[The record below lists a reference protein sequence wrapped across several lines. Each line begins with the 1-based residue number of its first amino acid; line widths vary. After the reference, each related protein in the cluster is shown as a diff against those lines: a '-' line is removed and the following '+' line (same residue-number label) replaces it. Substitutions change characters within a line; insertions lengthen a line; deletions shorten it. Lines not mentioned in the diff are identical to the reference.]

1 MATTSDRTPV
11 ARANCVPF
19 QFGTEG
25 RTELPDRG
33 WGASMTWAYNDREWN
48 RPVNMASALE
58 VLITP
63 ALAGTGVSY
72 RMLGAM
78 RAAVAAQGITTLVAP
93 VRPSQKQEPDGCGC
107 LWLTT
112 SG

>member
-1 MATTSDRTPV
+1 
-11 ARANCVPF
+11 
-19 QFGTEG
+19 
-25 RTELPDRG
+25 
-33 WGASMTWAYNDREWN
+33 
-48 RPVNMASALE
+48 MASALE
-58 VLITP
+58 VMITP
-63 ALAGTGVSY
+63 ALAGTGLSY

-93 VRPSQKQEPDGCGC
+93 VRPSQKREPHAVRM